1 MESFLHNVAARPM
14 SQSGQKVKYPV
25 SESQKENANVPQTG
39 KTPTLPSGPPGRVVA
54 VIAVGG
60 RSLPVIA
67 VHPQVKL
74 LAATLNADDIAA
86 LAARQCYLPGS
97 VLDREGPLP
106 EKTRT
111 RLLGR
116 TISSGHHSVIEHNV
130 FTFGIR
136 GISRACSH
144 QLVRHRIGF
153 SYDQQ
158 SQRFVD
164 FTRTEFIE
172 IVVPPNILR
181 RADML
186 AAFLQP
192 VEASVRS
199 YFALVSAGIAPE
211 DARFTLP
218 NAFETKLVVS
228 ANARALLHFFE
239 LRTCQRAQW
248 EIRWLANLMLRE
260 VRRVAPG
267 IFRFAGP
274 TCVTEGIC
282 WERDGRDCPRLSR
295 SGAEWRQRRVAWT
308 AEEGLDVRESGTR
321 ADHGS

>member
-1 MESFLHNVAARPM
+1 M
-14 SQSGQKVKYPV
+14 KYPV
-25 SESQKENANVPQTG
+25 RGSQKQNANLPHTG
-39 KTPTLPSGPPGRVVA
+39 KIHTPPPGPPGRVVA
-54 VIAVGG
+54 VIEIGG

-67 VHPQVKL
+67 VHPQVEL
-74 LAATLNADDIAA
+74 LAATLSADDIAA

-106 EKTRT
+106 EKTRA
-111 RLLGR
+111 RLLGH

-164 FTRTEFIE
+164 LTRADFIE
-172 IVVPPNILR
+172 VVVPPQVLR

-192 VEASVRS
+192 VEASVRA

-218 NAFETKLVVS
+218 NAFETKMVMS

-248 EIRWLANLMLRE
+248 EIRWLANLMLRQ
-260 VRRVAPG
+260 VRSVAPG
-267 IFRFAGP
+267 IFQFAGP

-282 WERDGRDCPRLSR
+282 WEHDGRDCPRLAR
-295 SGAEWRQRRVAWT
+295 SGAEWRQRHAGWT
-308 AEEGLDVRESGTR
+308 PGGGLDNRETGTSG
-321 ADHGS
+321 DNGS